1 MKFVSTGRPFVIA
14 KSALTMDGWTATSI
28 GQSKWITN
36 DQSRA
41 FVHRLRDQMDAV
53 LVGVGTV
60 LADDPLLT
68 SRLKNRRG
76 KDPIR
81 VIVDTHFKMPHNAKV
96 LNHHS
101 DSQTLVI
108 VNEGI
113 STESLRPLENNMV
126 SMIRCPAKEGRIDLG
141 IMLDILGRMSITS
154 LLVEGGA
161 AIMGTL
167 IRERLIDKFHV
178 FKAPKILGG
187 NDGFPMAGGPGPKN
201 MEDALRLKDIT
212 IRRFG
217 DDFLFTGYPIY
228 F

>member
-1 MKFVSTGRPFVIA
+1 
-14 KSALTMDGWTATSI
+14 
-28 GQSKWITN
+28 
-36 DQSRA
+36 
-41 FVHRLRDQMDAV
+41 MDAV

-217 DDFLFTGYPIY
+217 DDSLTVGYPEY
-228 F
+228 K